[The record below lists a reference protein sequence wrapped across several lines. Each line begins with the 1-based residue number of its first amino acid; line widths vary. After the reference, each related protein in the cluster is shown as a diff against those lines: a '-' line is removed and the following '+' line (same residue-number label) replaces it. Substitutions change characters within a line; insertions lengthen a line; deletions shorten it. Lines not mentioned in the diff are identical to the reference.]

1 MQKMWGNYQVKFP
14 QCRALYAY
22 MFTHPG
28 KKLNFM
34 GNEIGHFREW
44 DEKVEVDWFLQKY
57 PLHDSFH
64 QYFRRLCQLYQ
75 TMPALYMNEYDPTA
89 FCWLEVDAPEACVYA
104 YRRSANGQAVIAVLN
119 LSDRSYAPFYVGV
132 DAPCAMRE
140 VLNSDAF
147 CWSGE
152 GMVNEGV
159 IITEKKAHKGRSYRF
174 AVKLAPFSASIL
186 EVIPPK
192 QSQAKTKK

>member
-1 MQKMWGNYQVKFP
+1 
-14 QCRALYAY
+14 
-22 MFTHPG
+22 
-28 KKLNFM
+28 
-34 GNEIGHFREW
+34 
-44 DEKVEVDWFLQKY
+44 
-57 PLHDSFH
+57 
-64 QYFRRLCQLYQ
+64 
-75 TMPALYMNEYDPTA
+75 MNEYDPTA
-89 FCWLEVDAPEACVYA
+89 FSWLEVDAPEACVYA
-104 YRRSANGQAVIAVLN
+104 YRRSANGQTVITVLN

-159 IITEKKAHKGRSYRF
+159 ITTEKKAHKGRSYRF